1 MLCLVTQ
8 KDSAKMAQKSPI
20 AKITAKKNDLR
31 FVKKGSLFGGE
42 DYFFVILRLK
52 WLLCRP
58 RVEA

>member
-1 MLCLVTQ
+1 
-8 KDSAKMAQKSPI
+8 MAQKSPI

-52 WLLCRP
+52 WLLCLQEWRHIGASKGNE
-58 RVEA
+58 V